1 MCTFISA
8 GGTNSSFH
16 FLIQVPVHSKRNS
29 YLRPQRQVLLLQV
42 LQLAAHGFQ
51 LAERRSSGRIPRW
64 RWGLPLRRGHTG
76 VGLALLRGAG
86 DYPQQL
92 ILLAELMLELVHL
105 QMKSSFERIVRL
117 KLKFQSSQEL
127 FWLQLLTFALINKQ
141 VEATWSRACAS
152 CSSKAS
158 LRSCSRWFL
167 CRRD

>member
-8 GGTNSSFH
+8 GGTNSTFH
-16 FLIQVPVHSKRNS
+16 FLLRVPVHFKRNS
-29 YLRPQRQVLLLQV
+29 YLRPQRQVLLLQL
-42 LQLAAHGFQ
+42 LQLAPHGLQ
-51 LAERRSSGRIPRW
+51 LAERRSSGRVPCW
-64 RWGLPLRRGHTG
+64 RRGLLLRRGHTG

-92 ILLAELMLELVHL
+92 VLLAELMLELVHL
-105 QMKSSFERIVRL
+105 QMKYSFERIVRL
-117 KLKFQSSQEL
+117 KLEFQSSQEL
-127 FWLQLLTFALINKQ
+127 FWLQLLTFALINEQ
-141 VEATWSRACAS
+141 GEATWSRACAS